1 VTPDQEQLA
10 RALDAAERLRDTC
23 ARAVDR
29 LGNIARLHAADTR
42 LGGDCREC
50 FQPWP
55 CRTIG
60 AAVGAL
66 PDEEYP
72 R

>member
-1 VTPDQEQLA
+1 MTPDQEQLA
-10 RALDAAERLRDTC
+10 RALDAAERLRK
-23 ARAVDR
+23 AANMAAKR
-29 LGNIARLHAADTR
+29 LDNVLLLHAADAR
-42 LGGDCREC
+42 LDGDCREC